1 MLEKETE
8 LNAAA
13 LRLVFLSD
21 YLPFTTAEM
30 KLNTRT
36 FQWHAKMPKVGR
48 RNLIRQEGWY
58 VEVIEWGS
66 VNENNNNS
74 GSKYTVLQNGTQKC
88 QR

>member
-21 YLPFTTAEM
+21 YLQFTTAEM

-48 RNLIRQEGWY
+48 GKFRA
-58 VEVIEWGS
+58 
-66 VNENNNNS
+66 
-74 GSKYTVLQNGTQKC
+74 YTCVSRLSTM
-88 QR
+88 